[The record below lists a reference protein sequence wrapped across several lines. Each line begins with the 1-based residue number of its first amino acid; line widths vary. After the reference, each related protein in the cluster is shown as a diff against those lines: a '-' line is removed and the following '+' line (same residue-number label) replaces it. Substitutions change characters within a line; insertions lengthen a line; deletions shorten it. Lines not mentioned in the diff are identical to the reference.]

1 MKKGSVH
8 IRCAKTQTLQLW
20 IKYMKSLVT
29 PNLDQLHKIGPL
41 SDSLFLHP
49 RTFPNELPKQ
59 LRQVIAFLVA
69 GGDLTQ
75 YLSGDAGKCCNWL
88 VYSSSGKTN
97 KHLHIKKSLADVNIA
112 ESFGQDTWC
121 ILHDIVSTVMHIW
134 GFLYVWRAWLPCRS
148 LIILCNCL
156 SPTEVEAI
164 VGMYPGNSSQRDK
177 KGKFKLSS
185 TSSRVLQNTHTHR
198 KHSEV
203 NSAVLN

>member
-8 IRCAKTQTLQLW
+8 ISCAKTQTLQLW

-97 KHLHIKKSLADVNIA
+97 KHLHIKKI
-112 ESFGQDTWC
+112 FGWC
-121 ILHDIVSTVMHIW
+121 KYCRILWTRHLMHIAW
-134 GFLYVWRAWLPCRS
+134 YCIYCNAHVGFSVCVES
-148 LIILCNCL
+148 LITMQISDYPLQLFIPNWGGGHCRDV
-156 SPTEVEAI
+156 PRQFFTE
-164 VGMYPGNSSQRDK
+164 G
-177 KGKFKLSS
+177 
-185 TSSRVLQNTHTHR
+185 
-198 KHSEV
+198 
-203 NSAVLN
+203 